1 MENNFDD
8 EFNHIE
14 ESNRDGSSP
23 SAKLLIFLT
32 YDIKNYK

>member
-23 SAKLLIFLT
+23 SAKLREDLKAQT
-32 YDIKNYK
+32 